1 MDRRSVLTAGA
12 AGAAALIAPSLRAQ
26 PKFPTRPITIYGAL
40 PAAGVM
46 DQHLRALGER
56 AQKVL
61 GQSIVIEAKPGAGAT
76 LAPTLIQNAQPD
88 GHLLAAMTVNSLR
101 YPYYQKTAYDPLKD
115 FTFII
120 GLSNFTFGIVVN
132 ADSPYKTID
141 DLIAAGKAEPGK
153 LTSGST
159 GQGGTGHLVLLDI
172 EKATGAKFNQIPFKG
187 GPDGIQALLGKH
199 IDFITDG
206 AQWAPLVDD
215 GRLRLLAM
223 ATEQRIARYKDVPTL
238 RERGIDAVG
247 WSPYG
252 LVGPKGMAP
261 EVVKTLHD
269 AFKVAVEDPPVD
281 VLLEKFLQVRW
292 YKNSADYRGWAER
305 YFVDIKPTL
314 VRAGLAKD

>member
-1 MDRRSVLTAGA
+1 MDRRSVLSAGA
-12 AGAAALIAPSLRAQ
+12 AGAAALLAPSLRAQ

-159 GQGGTGHLVLLDI
+159 GHGGTGHLVLLDI